1 MTQTRTAAW
10 LGMRRAVC
18 RFIIQGDGMAQRN
31 GLPQAFFC
39 RIGHDASWNT
49 GAPCSLANKAY
60 KIGPMI
66 PIGDDNTG
74 RRTTPW
80 VTWTLIA
87 MNVIVFV
94 FLEGF
99 GANQRFINAYS
110 AVPGKILTGRDIVTR
125 DHIVTDPS
133 TGQRFLVP
141 GLQHTPVP
149 MWLTI
154 LTSMFMHAGIAH
166 IAGNMLY
173 LFIFGDNIEDR
184 LGHFRY
190 LLFYLFCGVVASLSQ
205 VYVTELTHGDLLVP
219 SLGASGAIAGVL
231 GGYLLLFPRNRVR
244 VLMFRFIT
252 SVPAIFAVGIWF
264 LFQVI
269 AELGVLGQDTGGGV
283 AYAAH
288 IGGFAAGFITV
299 KPWGVGR
306 RA

>member
-1 MTQTRTAAW
+1 
-10 LGMRRAVC
+10 
-18 RFIIQGDGMAQRN
+18 
-31 GLPQAFFC
+31 
-39 RIGHDASWNT
+39 
-49 GAPCSLANKAY
+49 
-60 KIGPMI
+60 MI

-74 RRTTPW
+74 RRTIPW
-80 VTWTLIA
+80 VTWLLIA
-87 MNVIVFV
+87 ANVVVFV
-94 FLEGF
+94 LFEGL
-99 GANQRFINAYS
+99 GTNERFINAYS
-110 AVPGKILTGRDIVTR
+110 AVPMKILTGRDIVTR
-125 DHIVTDPS
+125 DHVVLDPS
-133 TGQRFLVP
+133 SGQRVLVP

-190 LLFYLFCGVVASLSQ
+190 LLFYIFCGTVASLSQ
-205 VYVTELTHGDLLVP
+205 VYVTELTHGNLLVP

-244 VLMFRFIT
+244 VLLFRFIT

-269 AELGVLGQDTGGGV
+269 SELGVLGRDTGGGV

-288 IGGFAAGFITV
+288 IGGFVAGFVTV
-299 KPWGVGR
+299 KPWGAGR

>member
-1 MTQTRTAAW
+1 
-10 LGMRRAVC
+10 
-18 RFIIQGDGMAQRN
+18 
-31 GLPQAFFC
+31 
-39 RIGHDASWNT
+39 
-49 GAPCSLANKAY
+49 
-60 KIGPMI
+60 MI

-74 RRTTPW
+74 RRTVPW
-80 VTWTLIA
+80 VTWVLVAANIL
-87 MNVIVFV
+87 VFV
-94 FLEGF
+94 FFEGF
-99 GANQRFINAYS
+99 GSNERFINAYS
-110 AVPGKILTGRDIVTR
+110 AVPMKILTGRDIVTR
-125 DHIVTDPS
+125 DHVVMDPAS
-133 TGQRFLVP
+133 GQRVLVP

-154 LTSMFMHAGIAH
+154 ITSMFMHAGIAH

-173 LFIFGDNIEDR
+173 LFIFGDNVEDR

-190 LLFYLFCGVVASLSQ
+190 LLFYIFCGVAASLSQ
-205 VYVTELTHGDLLVP
+205 VYATELTHGNLLVP

-244 VLMFRFIT
+244 VLLFRFIT
-252 SVPAIFAVGIWF
+252 SVPAIFAIGIWF

-269 AELGVLGQDTGGGV
+269 SELGMLGRDTGGGV

-299 KPWGVGR
+299 KLWGVGR

>member
-1 MTQTRTAAW
+1 M
-10 LGMRRAVC
+10 
-18 RFIIQGDGMAQRN
+18 
-31 GLPQAFFC
+31 
-39 RIGHDASWNT
+39 
-49 GAPCSLANKAY
+49 
-60 KIGPMI
+60 
-66 PIGDDNTG
+66 
-74 RRTTPW
+74 
-80 VTWTLIA
+80 
-87 MNVIVFV
+87 
-94 FLEGF
+94 
-99 GANQRFINAYS
+99 
-110 AVPGKILTGRDIVTR
+110 KILTGRDIVTR
-125 DHIVTDPS
+125 DHVVMDPAS
-133 TGQRFLVP
+133 GQRVLVP

-154 LTSMFMHAGIAH
+154 ITSMFMHAGIVH

-173 LFIFGDNIEDR
+173 LFIFGDNVEDR

-190 LLFYLFCGVVASLSQ
+190 LLFYIFCGVAASLSQ
-205 VYVTELTHGDLLVP
+205 VYATELTHGNLLVP

-244 VLMFRFIT
+244 VLLFRFIT

-269 AELGVLGQDTGGGV
+269 SELGMLGRDTGGGV

-299 KPWGVGR
+299 KLWGVGR

>member
-1 MTQTRTAAW
+1 
-10 LGMRRAVC
+10 
-18 RFIIQGDGMAQRN
+18 
-31 GLPQAFFC
+31 
-39 RIGHDASWNT
+39 
-49 GAPCSLANKAY
+49 
-60 KIGPMI
+60 MI

-80 VTWTLIA
+80 ITWLLIA
-87 MNVIVFV
+87 ANLIVFV
-94 FLEGF
+94 FFESF
-99 GANQRFINAYS
+99 GTNERFINAYS
-110 AVPGKILTGRDIVTR
+110 TVPAKVLSGRDLVTR
-125 DHIVTDPS
+125 DRILFDPS
-133 TGQRFLVP
+133 TGQRVLVP
-141 GLQHTPVP
+141 GLQHTPIP
-149 MWLTI
+149 IWLTI
-154 LTSMFMHAGIAH
+154 ITAMFMHAGIAH

-190 LLFYLFCGVVASLSQ
+190 LLFYLFCGVAASLSQ
-205 VYVTELTHGDLLVP
+205 IYATKLTRGDLLVP
-219 SLGASGAIAGVL
+219 SLGASGAIAGIL
-231 GGYLLLFPRNRVR
+231 GAYLLLFPHNRVR

-299 KPWGVGR
+299 KLWGAGR
-306 RA
+306 

>member
-1 MTQTRTAAW
+1 
-10 LGMRRAVC
+10 
-18 RFIIQGDGMAQRN
+18 
-31 GLPQAFFC
+31 
-39 RIGHDASWNT
+39 
-49 GAPCSLANKAY
+49 
-60 KIGPMI
+60 MI

-80 VTWTLIA
+80 VTWVLIA
-87 MNVIVFV
+87 ANILVFV
-94 FLEGF
+94 FFEGF
-99 GANQRFINAYS
+99 GANERFINAYS
-110 AVPGKILTGRDIVTR
+110 AVPMKILTGRDIVTR
-125 DHIVTDPS
+125 DHVVMDPAS
-133 TGQRFLVP
+133 GQRVLVP

-154 LTSMFMHAGIAH
+154 ITSMFMHAGIAH

-173 LFIFGDNIEDR
+173 LFIFGDNVEDR

-190 LLFYLFCGVVASLSQ
+190 LLFYIFCGVAASLSQ
-205 VYVTELTHGDLLVP
+205 VYATELTHGNLLVP

-244 VLMFRFIT
+244 VLLFRFIT

-269 AELGVLGQDTGGGV
+269 SELGMLGRDTGGGV

-288 IGGFAAGFITV
+288 IGGFVSGFITV
-299 KPWGVGR
+299 KLWGAGR